1 MRASHTSPAIAN
13 RKVHE
18 TFTLRRATRYG
29 GFNVLS
35 DFVAAQ
41 GIDRALTGAF
51 GQDKAPWATYSLP
64 ETLRHLLDGYLLGV
78 ERVWHF
84 ADLEQE
90 PLLCVKRDRE
100 RLPDYTL
107 LYRDLARFETPGAL
121 SRLHTLGEG
130 LLRQALAAQ
139 PWYTLDCDSTVET
152 VYGEQDGA
160 RLGPNPHKRGRASY
174 HPLLCRERK
183 SGLMVHSQL
192 RPGDTGSATGAVA
205 FLCQSVARLP
215 SSRRRTVLI
224 RADRGFDVEALYA
237 RCERRRWHYVIKL
250 RVTADLASRIWTH
263 AAHGRWRVV
272 DAEAV
277 IPIEVAEL
285 RFRRGCWSRVR
296 RVGLTRR
303 RDAENPQGHLWDAAG
318 YNYAAYVTD
327 VDWAPEDVVAFYD
340 KRADMEKAIH
350 ELKEDFG
357 IDRIPSSAF
366 GANAADLALKVL
378 AFNLLVLYQRQ
389 ALGWAGLQRA
399 KTLRRRVIAIAGQLI
414 RTAGQWMLKL
424 ADGWAGHADLARVR
438 QPLATLG
445 P

>member
-1 MRASHTSPAIAN
+1 VRASHSQPTIAN
-13 RKVHE
+13 RKVRE
-18 TFTLRRATRYG
+18 TFTLRQATRYG
-29 GFNVLS
+29 GFNALS
-35 DFVAAQ
+35 DFVHAQ
-41 GIDRALTGAF
+41 GIDCALADAF
-51 GQDKAPWATYSLP
+51 GRDKAPWATFSLP

-90 PLLCVKRDRE
+90 PLLCVKRGRD
-100 RLPDYTL
+100 RLPDHTL
-107 LYRDLARFETPGAL
+107 LYRELARFDAPGML
-121 SRLHTLGEG
+121 SRLRTVGEG
-130 LLRQALAAQ
+130 LLRTALADQ

-152 VYGEQDGA
+152 VYGEQEGA
-160 RLGPNPHKRGRASY
+160 RPGPNPHKRGRPSY

-183 SGLMVHSQL
+183 SGLVVHSQL

-205 FLCQSVARLP
+205 FLRQSVARLP
-215 SSRRRTVLI
+215 HSRRRTVLI

-237 RCERRRWHYVIKL
+237 RCERRGWHYVIKL

-272 DAEAV
+272 DPEAAL
-277 IPIEVAEL
+277 PIEVAEI
-285 RFRRGCWSRVR
+285 RFRRGCWSRGR
-296 RVGLTRR
+296 RVVLTRR

-350 ELKEDFG
+350 ELKEDLG
-357 IDRIPSSAF
+357 IDRIASSAF
-366 GANAADLALKVL
+366 GANAADLELKVL

-389 ALGWAGLQRA
+389 ALGWAVLQRA

-414 RTAGQWMLKL
+414 RTAGQWVLKL
-424 ADGWAGHADLARVR
+424 AEDWRGQPELRRVR
-438 QPLATLG
+438 AQLATLG